1 MYTENEGDSLFY
13 FCLEKQLS
21 VPSTKVSL
29 SVCDQK
35 TRFRVNVTIF
45 HFIHNTLS
53 SHLLNLN
60 FYSCDLL
67 DLGHPIT
74 IKLIV
79 LFKQGIHN
87 LLKTQNHQSRYHRH
101 MFSLDVRSLYFS
113 RQHVL
118 FPSCVSRR
126 TDFDLFILRILTF
139 ILLPFHTPFSLQ

>member
-1 MYTENEGDSLFY
+1 MYTENEGDSFFY

-53 SHLLNLN
+53 SHLLNLT

-101 MFSLDVRSLYFS
+101 MFSLDVRNLCFS
-113 RQHVL
+113 RQHVV
-118 FPSCVSRR
+118 FPPA
-126 TDFDLFILRILTF
+126 FHAERILTF
-139 ILLPFHTPFSLQ
+139 ILLPLHIPFSLQ